1 MNALVLQPVAE
12 TADTVTLR
20 RADYEALTEL
30 LQDARDLADA
40 DAVALRLAAGLTE
53 TFPVE
58 VAERLL
64 DGVSPIRVLREYRG
78 MAAADLAA
86 AAGLTPSDLA
96 ALEAGGSDA
105 APAVMAQ
112 IAAALR
118 VARELLD

>member
-1 MNALVLQPVAE
+1 MNALVLHPVAE

-30 LQDARDLADA
+30 LQDAQDLADA
-40 DAVALRLAAGLTE
+40 DAVAARLAAGLTE

-64 DGVSPIRVLREYRG
+64 NGVSPVRVLREHRG
-78 MAAADLAA
+78 MTAADLAV
-86 AAGLTPSDLA
+86 AAGVSVQDLTLI
-96 ALEAGGSDA
+96 ETGESDA

-118 VARELLD
+118 VVRELLD